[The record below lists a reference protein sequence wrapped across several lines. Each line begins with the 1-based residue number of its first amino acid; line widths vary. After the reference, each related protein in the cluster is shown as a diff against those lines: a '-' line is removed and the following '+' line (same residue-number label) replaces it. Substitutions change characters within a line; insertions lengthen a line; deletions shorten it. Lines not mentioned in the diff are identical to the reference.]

1 MIKKNPSLSSLEVPK
16 FWIHFSESWYIK
28 RKTKTS
34 SSQCFLHTL
43 YTRDVNCWWA
53 KVLFVEASPLRKA
66 EEIRELEYD
75 PWATAN
81 ELTQGGSVPGSCW
94 SSWGKGGQVLDQTEA
109 GSGWQQSN
117 PLVTRKVTTRGNQV
131 LRLPWL
137 MPQLTSG
144 LYSEPGSDQASG
156 SIIILQEMLETAE
169 HVRPHHEDAVDWI
182 QGVADIQ
189 RDPVSSAD
197 SWHGGG
203 SGERKRQAGRAVMRC
218 IIQIQCMGLVWIG
231 KIWWS

>member
-1 MIKKNPSLSSLEVPK
+1 MIKKNPSLSSLEVPM
-16 FWIHFSESWYIK
+16 FWIHFSENWYIK

-66 EEIRELEYD
+66 EGMRELEYD

-81 ELTQGGSVPGSCW
+81 ELTQGGSVPGSC
-94 SSWGKGGQVLDQTEA
+94 SRGKGGQELDQTEA
-109 GSGWQQSN
+109 GSDWQQSN
-117 PLVTRKVTTRGNQV
+117 PLVTLKVTTRGNQV
-131 LRLPWL
+131 LHLPWL

-156 SIIILQEMLETAE
+156 SIIILQEILETAE
-169 HVRPHHEDAVDWI
+169 HVRPHHEDAVNWI

-197 SWHGGG
+197 SWRGGG
-203 SGERKRQAGRAVMRC
+203 GGGERKRQAGRAVMRC
-218 IIQIQCMGLVWIG
+218 IIQIQCVGLVWIG